1 MLLLLLARYY
11 QLNTTCRYGK
21 SYSVWQED
29 DSVESGYRL
38 LRNTDAKPNFEELEE
53 IYDEENGL
61 ATPSDTPAFLNAF
74 ADFVRDFGR
83 L

>member
-1 MLLLLLARYY
+1 M
-11 QLNTTCRYGK
+11 
-21 SYSVWQED
+21 WQED
-29 DSVESGYRL
+29 ETTETGYRL
-38 LRNTDAKPNFEELEE
+38 LRNMETKPNLEELSD

-61 ATPSDTPAFLNAF
+61 AQESNVPAFLNSF